1 MSGKCTRVQAMH
13 RQQLKKAAC
22 ISSTT
27 AAWWS
32 KLGKCNEKCNAI
44 ILDGNLPPLRLSA
57 SSAYCG
63 HLTMSAQASHQ

>member
-1 MSGKCTRVQAMH
+1 MSGKSSGVQAMH

-32 KLGKCNEKCNAI
+32 KIGQCHEKRNAI
-44 ILDGNLPPLRLSA
+44 ILDDCLPPLG
-57 SSAYCG
+57 SAYGG
-63 HLTMSAQASHQ
+63 HLTMSALASHQ